1 MFYPD
6 VCTRSAFYAAS
17 KTFILLLF
25 WPQQLYCN
33 SILAQTTWSK
43 HRPHKWRWSSSIR
56 QSPLQ
61 TLPAG
66 SGSPRSLTVM
76 TNWGKKSHNPTS
88 FENSLE
94 QCTECR
100 KGLYLQLRFYVKGN
114 NSGSLT
120 WRYWGKRLGGSQ
132 AWRAPC
138 PLLMASGHIT
148 LLVHQ
153 GTLRSWCINV
163 FINQEVPLTFSG
175 QSFDCS
181 FTRCNWWNH
190 WHVIELH
197 LYPAPSPHS
206 GGQADPKSQLSTHV
220 VGLSG
225 GQFPSWSSLGTHHI
239 HLFRINFGVIQG
251 ACE

>member
-1 MFYPD
+1 MKVVVLHKTVPTAD
-6 VCTRSAFYAAS
+6 TTRRFRKSQVAHSYD
-17 KTFILLLF
+17 
-25 WPQQLYCN
+25 QL
-33 SILAQTTWSK
+33 
-43 HRPHKWRWSSSIR
+43 
-56 QSPLQ
+56 
-61 TLPAG
+61 
-66 SGSPRSLTVM
+66 
-76 TNWGKKSHNPTS
+76 GKKSHNPTS

-114 NSGSLT
+114 NSGSST

-206 GGQADPKSQLSTHV
+206 GGQADPKSQLFNHV